1 MYPEGRG
8 LLFSKSRQSDL
19 GEGGPD
25 LFSFAERPATK
36 GLSFPALRALS
47 LSRVE
52 PAKGDPAAHSSVVKE
67 GKGGK
72 R

>member
-19 GEGGPD
+19 GEGGLD
-25 LFSFAERPATK
+25 LLASDGRPATK
-36 GLSFPALRALS
+36 GFSFPAFWALS

-67 GKGGK
+67 GKGG
-72 R
+72 RR